1 MVPEHAAAAK
11 VVRMIEHEADDILDV
26 VAEHARQAF
35 QAELNF
41 LEWMASNGSEPLD
54 QFMERYLEWFERSES
69 FAKDYLKI
77 SNNHPQLLRKFAA
90 IVEPIRR
97 EMFGAEQQ
105 S

>member
-1 MVPEHAAAAK
+1 MVEQ
-11 VVRMIEHEADDILDV
+11 EADDILDV

-41 LEWMASNGSEPLD
+41 LEWMARNGSEPLD
-54 QFMERYLEWFERSES
+54 QLMERYIEWFERSEP

-77 SNNHPQLLRKFAA
+77 SSNHPQLLRKFAA

-105 S
+105 